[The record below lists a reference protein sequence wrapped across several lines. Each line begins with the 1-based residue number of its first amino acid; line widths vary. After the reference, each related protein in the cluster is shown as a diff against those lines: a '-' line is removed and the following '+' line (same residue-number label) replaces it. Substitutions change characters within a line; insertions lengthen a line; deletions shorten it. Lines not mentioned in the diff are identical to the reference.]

1 MIPRFSII
9 REGNAAGGETEAGA
23 ASRAL
28 LAGGLVQII
37 YLLFLFSFP
46 NWDRKSWRTTGF
58 SLLDSV

>member
-9 REGNAAGGETEAGA
+9 RAGNAAGGETEAGA

-37 YLLFLFSFP
+37 YLLFLLLSFP
-46 NWDRKSWRTTGF
+46 NGDRKSWRTTGLF
-58 SLLDSV
+58 SP